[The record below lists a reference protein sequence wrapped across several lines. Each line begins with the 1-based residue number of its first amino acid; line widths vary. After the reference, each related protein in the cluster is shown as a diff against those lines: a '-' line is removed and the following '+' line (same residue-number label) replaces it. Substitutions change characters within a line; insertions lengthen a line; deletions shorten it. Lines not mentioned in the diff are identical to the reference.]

1 MGRTG
6 PIRFEVWVTV
16 PRPDRAVDRTR
27 VATAVTPTAA
37 FTRVV
42 EVIQQWAASEGA
54 ITPGTE
60 VSIKD
65 TADGGDLF
73 SAQYLGFETNL
84 LNGKEFQWP
93 GVPSKKSPRVTRWPR

>member
-6 PIRFEVWVTV
+6 PIRFEVWVAV
-16 PRPDRAVDRTR
+16 PRPDRSTDRTR
-27 VATAVTPTAA
+27 VATAVTTTAA
-37 FTRVV
+37 FTRVC
-42 EVIQQWAASEGA
+42 EVLQQWSASEGA

-84 LNGKEFQWP
+84 LDGKEFQWP
-93 GVPSKKSPRVTRWPR
+93 GVPQKRTRPVTRWPR